1 MIFHWGQIQVHV
13 QIPQIAVLIPTA
25 LIRLSYA
32 QINATRQLTT
42 FLTMTASGVGRLH
55 GTNDCDTYCVDHVQ
69 VLLHHVS

>member
-13 QIPQIAVLIPTA
+13 QIPLIAVLIPTVLLQLA
-25 LIRLSYA
+25 YA
-32 QINATRQLTT
+32 QINARQQLTT

-55 GTNDCDTYCVDHVQ
+55 GINDHDTYCVHRVQ